1 MFKNILQAIRDVL
14 FGTSK
19 ILLGDNLTFA
29 SPFLSPILLIIANL
43 GKVIHNLPISCVQS
57 GLIVLFLV
65 NTTLFEIYRLAFSQE

>member
-14 FGTSK
+14 FRTLK
-19 ILLGDNLTFA
+19 ILLRDNLTFA

-43 GKVIHNLPISCVQS
+43 GIVIHNLPISYMQS